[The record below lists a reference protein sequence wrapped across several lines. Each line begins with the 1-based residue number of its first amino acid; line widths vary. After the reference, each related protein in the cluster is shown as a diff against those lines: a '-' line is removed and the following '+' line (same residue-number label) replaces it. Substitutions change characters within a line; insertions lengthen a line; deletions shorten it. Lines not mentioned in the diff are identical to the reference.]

1 MLRTD
6 AILLAIALGACPK
19 PTPDPTPPPPLT
31 PPDAAVEV
39 GLELDAA
46 SILPLD
52 QDLPRLALRSVELYE
67 EIARVFAA
75 TGPDCAGAAT
85 KLRAMQPAYAD
96 VVAAN
101 AAVLHTGG
109 AKTLRAAL
117 EPHAAR
123 FDAVAG
129 AIATSTT
136 MKSCAD
142 DRELTDAFDALL
154 APP

>member
-1 MLRTD
+1 MLRTG
-6 AILLAIALGACPK
+6 AIFLAIALSACPK
-19 PTPDPTPPPPLT
+19 PTPDPTPPPPLP
-31 PPDAAVEV
+31 PPDATVAVAP
-39 GLELDAA
+39 ELDAA
-46 SILPLD
+46 PILPLD
-52 QDLPRLALRSVELYE
+52 QDLPRLALRGVELYE

-75 TGPDCAGAAT
+75 TGPDCAGAAA

-109 AKTLRAAL
+109 AKALRAAL
-117 EPHAAR
+117 EPYAAR
-123 FDAVAG
+123 FDAVAK

-136 MKSCAD
+136 IKSCAD